1 LDHKKFQK
9 VGAVRMKRVFSS
21 FLHHLSSL
29 LTPDMDF
36 DLDDNGSNVAYTS
49 ND

>member
-29 LTPDMDF
+29 LTPDMD
-36 DLDDNGSNVAYTS
+36 DNGSNVAYTS